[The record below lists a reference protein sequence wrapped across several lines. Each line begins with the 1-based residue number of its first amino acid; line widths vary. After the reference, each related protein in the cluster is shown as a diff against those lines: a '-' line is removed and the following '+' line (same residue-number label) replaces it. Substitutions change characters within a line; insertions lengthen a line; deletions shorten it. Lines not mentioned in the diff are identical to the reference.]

1 MMKRMG
7 NSVGIPGMGGA
18 MGMGAPSANSRK
30 GKKLK
35 AAQKKKNKS
44 KSGNPMKR
52 AQEEQALRD
61 RLAGKK
67 PAAPQGASFMKQQ
80 EIPDIPQLPDGFGGL
95 GSLLGGN

>member
-1 MMKRMG
+1 
-7 NSVGIPGMGGA
+7 
-18 MGMGAPSANSRK
+18 
-30 GKKLK
+30 
-35 AAQKKKNKS
+35 
-44 KSGNPMKR
+44 MKR

-80 EIPDIPQLPDGFGGL
+80 EIPDIPQLPDGFDGS